1 MDNGIS
7 IIICCF
13 NSASRI
19 SETLHAIFKLTVPD
33 GMACEL
39 IVVNNNSNDNTAEVV
54 ERMVE
59 SFNRQS
65 FLFRLVNEERA
76 GLSFAR
82 MTGIKSS
89 TFKTVIFCDDDNH
102 LNHNYLLKTVE
113 ILKRDSQIGIIG
125 GWAKPKFSI
134 PPGKW
139 IVDFY
144 TSMAIGPQ
152 ARADGYVSWVYGAGM
167 VLKKEI
173 FTKLEEK
180 KIKLL
185 LSDRSGNVLTSGGD
199 SEICSLA
206 LFIGFKIHYSS
217 DLVLM
222 HAIPVHRL
230 KKSHYMKARL
240 NTIYPSL
247 YLFLLDEAIHQDTDL
262 KWRGLYSKK
271 LFNSLRDMFYFA
283 PRIFLGSHQ
292 FYSFFMFYRTGQT
305 VVWLLLN
312 KKTFENTF
320 HLILANL
327 SLDKK

>member
-7 IIICCF
+7 VIICCF

-19 SETLHAIFKLTVPD
+19 SETLHAVFKFTVPD

-39 IVVNNNSNDNTAEVV
+39 IVVNNKSNDNTV
-54 ERMVE
+54 EIVNQLVM

-65 FLFRLVNEERA
+65 FLFKLVNEENP

-82 MTGIKSS
+82 MAGIKSS
-89 TFKTVIFCDDDNH
+89 TFDTIIFCDDDNH
-102 LNHNYLLKTVE
+102 LNQDYLLKTIE
-113 ILKRDSQIGIIG
+113 ILKRDAQIGIIG

-134 PPGKW
+134 TPGKW

-152 ARADGYVSWVYGAGM
+152 ANGDGYVSWVYGAGM

-173 FTKLEEK
+173 FARLEEK

-206 LFIGFKIHYSS
+206 LFIGFKIYYSS
-217 DLVLM
+217 ELVLM

-230 KKSHYMKARL
+230 KKNHYMKARL

-247 YLFLLDEAIHQDTDL
+247 YLFLLDEVIHGNEEF
-262 KWRGLYSKK
+262 KWRKLYSKK
-271 LFNSLRDMFYFA
+271 LFNSLCDMLYFA
-283 PRIFLGSHQ
+283 PRMFLGSHQ

-312 KKTFENTF
+312 KQAFETTF
-320 HLILANL
+320 HFILANL